1 MKKPEGLKALLD
13 IYLFSDIDDEEELD
27 NYLKAN
33 DIDFESFCNKI
44 EKLAKHKKAELR
56 IEEGRRFAK
65 DYVKYLT
72 EIQEDKRDEL
82 SINESTLALAYRKKS
97 GEEDSVEDSE
107 AKKMEL
113 IRKAKG
119 KEK

>member
-97 GEEDSVEDSE
+97 GNSDKIDDTEST
-107 AKKMEL
+107 KMDL
-113 IRKAKG
+113 IQKAKNAT
-119 KEK
+119 K